1 MAIYSG
7 YSGAPGAGDTTA
19 APSQNLWAPVD
30 AGIEKPGRWFH
41 TWNDFDNLPFTTLP
55 TTEGE
60 WGDLKFFSSTGGY
73 FTAVDVEG
81 GVRKIGSDGDNEG
94 AAIGMASFP
103 YKIIQNAG
111 ELVFEARIK
120 TATLA
125 TDICDMF
132 VGLIESVAFTAAVP
146 CTSTQGL
153 ISDNNM
159 VGFYRDSTTAATSAL
174 LDTTYKAN
182 TVAVVNVK
190 EGAITLVADT
200 WVKVGM
206 VFNRG
211 GDNVLRFYKDGI
223 ELVNNKAIPST
234 AGDDFPNDVRMG
246 WVLGVTNTTAPAA
259 TEFISIDW
267 IRVAQKRVSAPA

>member
-1 MAIYSG
+1 MQSW
-7 YSGAPGAGDTTA
+7 
-19 APSQNLWAPVD
+19 Q
-30 AGIEKPGRWFH
+30 
-41 TWNDFDNLPFTTLP
+41 DFVNLPFTTLP
-55 TTEGE
+55 TTEGA
-60 WGDLKFFSSTGGY
+60 WGDNMKVFSSTGGY

-120 TATLA
+120 FATLT
-125 TDICDMF
+125 TDLYDLF
-132 VGLIESVAFTAAVP
+132 VGLIESAALAAAIP
-146 CTSTQGL
+146 CTGTQGL

-159 VGFYRDSTTAATSAL
+159 VGFYRDSTDATTSAL
-174 LDTTYKAN
+174 LDTTYKAD

-206 VFNRG
+206 TFNRG

-223 ELVNNKAIPST
+223 ELVNNKAIPSA
-234 AGDDFPNDVRMG
+234 AGTDFPNDARMG
-246 WVLGVTNTTAPAA
+246 WVLGVTNTAA
-259 TEFISIDW
+259 VGSTEFASVDW
-267 IRVAQKRVSAPA
+267 IRVAQKITSAG